1 MSYSYLFIRLPFSV
15 TRIADLNLSELAQ
28 VLEPIT
34 DLQAKL
40 SSLFNDTQW
49 FTTDGSIFG
58 QVVRTKY
65 TAEFILGSPEPDKRG
80 FGFSGPRE
88 WVPIIC
94 KEMGLFCYDPQ
105 IAELWTPE
113 GECISLQR

>member
-1 MSYSYLFIRLPFSV
+1 MTPFSC
-15 TRIADLNLSELAQ
+15 RIVDLNLSQLTQA
-28 VLEPIT
+28 LEPIA
-34 DLQAKL
+34 DIQAKL
-40 SSLFNDTQW
+40 SSLFSDAQW

-58 QVVRTKY
+58 QVVRARH
-65 TAEFILGSPEPDKRG
+65 TAEFILGLPEPNKRG

-94 KEMGLFCYDPQ
+94 KGLGLFCYDPQ